1 MIKCE
6 YNYRYMDF
14 RDIDSFYQADQD
26 WKNARRKVLYQHVVC
41 AISQCSVDLL
51 SFEEVRKRLHLSQR
65 IDRGLQEI
73 PLERVRGSV
82 GRYNDFTSAFLPRGV
97 HLQERWKRVDKAS
110 RAGKTPPIEVY
121 QVGQGY
127 FVLDG
132 NHRVSVARQRGLKTI
147 EAYVIEY
154 PTSLGEPTAEQVDA
168 HLLQIER
175 AAFQEG
181 MGSVGGEA
189 VEQFKFTCP
198 GCYRL
203 LLGQIENYREA
214 FEAKQGAPVS
224 MEEAYTA
231 WHAEVYTPAVQAM
244 REYDLLSL
252 FPDRS
257 EADLFIWAWE
267 NSRELE
273 ELVSE

>member
-1 MIKCE
+1 
-6 YNYRYMDF
+6 MDF

-51 SFEEVRKRLHLSQR
+51 SFEQVRQRLHLSER

-73 PLERVRGSV
+73 PLERIRGSV
-82 GRYNDFTSAFLPRGV
+82 GRYTDFTSTFLPRKE
-97 HLQERWKRVDKAS
+97 HLRDRWENVDRAA

-154 PTSLGEPTAEQVDA
+154 PTGLGEPSQEQVDA

-181 MGSVGGEA
+181 LGSVGEEA
-189 VEQFKFTCP
+189 VAEFEFTCP

-203 LLGQIENYREA
+203 LLGQIENYHEA
-214 FEAKQGAPVS
+214 FEAKQEEPVS
-224 MEEAYTA
+224 IEAAYMA

-252 FPDRS
+252 FPNRS

-267 NSRELE
+267 NSLELE